1 MAEYAYIQGDRL
13 VGTLEIDPATHAAW
27 VANGNPKAFAYRPVQ
42 EDPIPAYDSTTHS
55 VDPLLVVEPTRVRR
69 SWTVRPKTAEERRQ
83 VWTAF
88 EFLRRFTWQ
97 ERSAIRIAGFDDD
110 AVADFLTLC
119 TAAQEVV
126 SDDPVTQAGMDYLV
140 SLNLLT
146 PARRAEILS

>member
-1 MAEYAYIQGDRL
+1 MRTAIITENIVTNIAAGVVPGIAILADEWCAIGARFDPDRTPRFL
-13 VGTLEIDPATHAAW
+13 PQ
-27 VANGNPKAFAYRPVQ
+27 PVQ
-42 EDPIPAYDSTTHS
+42 
-55 VDPLLVVEPTRVRR
+55 R
-69 SWTVRPKTAEERRQ
+69 
-83 VWTAF
+83 VWTSY

>member
-1 MAEYAYIQGDRL
+1 MTYAILDTSDRC
-13 VGTLEIDPATHAAW
+13 TAI
-27 VANGNPKAFAYRPVQ
+27 
-42 EDPIPAYDSTTHS
+42 STTQPADGIRW
-55 VDPLLVVEPTRVRR
+55 VKAGPDAGVGKIWNG
-69 SWTVRPKTAEERRQ
+69 WTFDAPK
-83 VWTAF
+83 WTSY
-88 EFLRRFTWQ
+88 EFLKRFTWQ

>member
-1 MAEYAYIQGDRL
+1 MTYAILDQSDRCTAIVTTEPAAGVRWVKAGADAA
-13 VGTLEIDPATHAAW
+13 VGKIW
-27 VANGNPKAFAYRPVQ
+27 NGWGFNAPK
-42 EDPIPAYDSTTHS
+42 
-55 VDPLLVVEPTRVRR
+55 
-69 SWTVRPKTAEERRQ
+69 WTSY
-83 VWTAF
+83 
-88 EFLRRFTWQ
+88 EFLKRFTWQ

-126 SDDPVTQAGMDYLV
+126 ADDPVTQAGMDYLV